1 MHTIHVGMR
10 EESHEK
16 LGWNVVNGLK
26 PSQQQKPMIPATDF
40 CILIILKFLLQMA
53 FRTEISSTSLH
64 LGSGMM
70 DGSENMSMKSNIC
83 VPSQVG
89 S

>member
-1 MHTIHVGMR
+1 MR
-10 EESHEK
+10 EESHENQ
-16 LGWNVVNGLK
+16 GWNVVDGLK
-26 PSQQQKPMIPATDF
+26 PSQQQKAMVPATDF
-40 CILIILKFLLQMA
+40 CILIVLKFLLQMA

-70 DGSENMSMKSNIC
+70 DGSENLSMKSNIY
-83 VPSQVG
+83 VPSQVV